1 MEESSNFM
9 KFMSHGGG
17 AMWVVAAFSV
27 VALAVAIERLL
38 AQWKFVTRARSLG
51 EIVNRCLSRGALQES
66 RSACERSP
74 SPIADVFLVGY
85 ERLGRARPEHVSTAV
100 HRERLRVNQDLRARL
115 WMLGTIGATAPFVGL
130 FGTVVGIIV
139 AMGDL
144 DPEKSVKLG
153 EISGP
158 ISSALI
164 VTAAGILVA
173 VEAVILFNFFSQ
185 RAGRIATELKLLT
198 DEFLELLLDQPGD
211 SQPRK
216 ARRDDADKGEPGA
229 ERRDGRD
236 DRDGRD
242 SKDGRDGKDGRDNKD
257 GRDGKDG
264 RDSKE
269 SKRKK
274 GGDDGDR
281 EAA

>member
-1 MEESSNFM
+1 MEEFLELMN
-9 KFMSHGGG
+9 HGYG
-17 AMWVVAAFSV
+17 AMWVVLGFSII
-27 VALAVAIERLL
+27 AVGVGIERLI
-38 AQWKFVTRARSLG
+38 AQWKFVTRARLLG
-51 EIVNRCLSRGALQES
+51 DTVTRCLSRGAVQES

-85 ERLGRARPEHVSTAV
+85 ERLGRAKPEHVITAV
-100 HRERLRVNQDLRARL
+100 HRERLRVNQDLRSRL

-130 FGTVVGIIV
+130 FGTVAGIIE

-144 DPEKSVKLG
+144 DPEKTVKLG
-153 EISGP
+153 EIAGP
-158 ISSALI
+158 ISAALI

-185 RAGRIATELKLLT
+185 RATRIATELKLLT

-216 ARRDDADKGEPGA
+216 MKREPEADQDPDKKEPIVERKDTQRTKG
-229 ERRDGRD
+229 DG
-236 DRDGRD
+236 
-242 SKDGRDGKDGRDNKD
+242 
-257 GRDGKDG
+257 
-264 RDSKE
+264 
-269 SKRKK
+269 
-274 GGDDGDR
+274 DGDR

>member
-1 MEESSNFM
+1 MEEFLEFM
-9 KFMSHGGG
+9 NHGYG
-17 AMWVVAAFSV
+17 AMWVVAGFSV
-27 VALAVAIERLL
+27 IALAVCIERLI
-38 AQWKFVTRARSLG
+38 AQWKFVTRARMLG
-51 EIVNRCLSRGALQES
+51 EVVTRCLSRGAVQES

-85 ERLGRARPEHVSTAV
+85 ERLGRAKPEHVITAV
-100 HRERLRVNQDLRARL
+100 HRERLRVNQELRSRL
-115 WMLGTIGATAPFVGL
+115 WVLGTIGATAPFIGL
-130 FGTVVGIIV
+130 FGTVAGIID

-144 DPEKSVKLG
+144 DPEKTVKLG

-158 ISSALI
+158 ISAALI

-185 RAGRIATELKLLT
+185 RATRIATELKLLT

-216 ARRDDADKGEPGA
+216 MKREPDDAEKKELAPAGDRKETQRTKG
-229 ERRDGRD
+229 DG
-236 DRDGRD
+236 
-242 SKDGRDGKDGRDNKD
+242 
-257 GRDGKDG
+257 
-264 RDSKE
+264 
-269 SKRKK
+269 
-274 GGDDGDR
+274 DGDR